1 MKDITI
7 KGSTVR
13 HELLWIATCFVA
25 AFLINTY
32 AVVHFDRP
40 AIELLSQLGFVVVI
54 TAALYILLAV
64 VRVVV
69 MLLSIP
75 FKRNNHIKNNQ

>member
-1 MKDITI
+1 MKDIII
-7 KGSTVR
+7 KGTAVR
-13 HELLWIATCFVA
+13 RELLWIATCFVA

-54 TAALYILLAV
+54 TAALYILIAI
-64 VRVVV
+64 VRVAVK
-69 MLLSIP
+69 LISLP